1 MGNLSEPDW
10 VYTYSKSLTAGHFSL
25 KKSDPGKADIVNV
38 KVTSTEPFH
47 IAHETKF
54 SIKVGAHRTMDVDDS
69 EQFFVVVEEAQLPDM
84 WRKVRLYRRPD
95 ENAVSTY
102 SPPTSS
108 FQPSDVCFYRLGG
121 QQVLLVTDELNDA
134 IHVVQVED
142 GQMSFVRYLA
152 PGCPLLI
159 QPTAINVD
167 VSGGLWVACRGGNII
182 SMEPK
187 A

>member
-1 MGNLSEPDW
+1 MDNNL
-10 VYTYSKSLTAGHFSL
+10 A
-25 KKSDPGKADIVNV
+25 GKANV
-38 KVTSTEPFH
+38 YSSKVKSTDPLKLEDK
-47 IAHETKF
+47 AEF

-134 IHVVQVED
+134 IHVVQVQD

-167 VSGGLWVACRGGNII
+167 VSGRLWLACRGGNII

>member
-1 MGNLSEPDW
+1 M
-10 VYTYSKSLTAGHFSL
+10 TTT
-25 KKSDPGKADIVNV
+25 
-38 KVTSTEPFH
+38 KVTSTDPLMAQDVQE
-47 IAHETKF
+47 F

-134 IHVVQVED
+134 IHAVQVQD

-167 VSGGLWVACRGGNII
+167 VSGRLWLACRGGNII